1 MGQRARLAINSR
13 SRQHSSMQLKT
24 ERLLIDH
31 LCTDDLI
38 DLHLMDTDLSVRR
51 YIDGKASPLKKTKKY
66 LSENIISYRE
76 NGYGRYAIRDADT
89 NEFLGICGFLKE
101 SYGLDFGYRFL
112 PGCWGKGIATEAASA
127 VIGKG
132 VSEDLREKVVAI
144 VLPENKAS
152 ITVLHNVGFR
162 WLENMKIYGF
172 NVEKYTLPFD

>member
-1 MGQRARLAINSR
+1 
-13 SRQHSSMQLKT
+13 MQLKT
-24 ERLLIDH
+24 KRLTINH
-31 LCTDDLI
+31 LCLDDVV
-38 DLHLMDTDLSVRR
+38 DLHRMDTDLRVRH

-112 PGCWGKGIATEAASA
+112 PGCWGKGIATEAASI
-127 VIGKG
+127 VLEKG
-132 VSEDLREKVVAI
+132 ISDNLREQVVGI

-152 ITVLHNVGFR
+152 IKVLCKVGFK
-162 WLENMKIYGF
+162 WKENLELYGF
-172 NVEKYTLPFD
+172 KVEKYTLRLR

>member
-1 MGQRARLAINSR
+1 
-13 SRQHSSMQLKT
+13 MQLKT
-24 ERLLIDH
+24 KRLTINH
-31 LCTDDLI
+31 LCLDDVV
-38 DLHLMDTDLSVRR
+38 DLHRMYTDLRVRH

-112 PGCWGKGIATEAASA
+112 PSCWGKGIATEAAST
-127 VIGKG
+127 VLEKG
-132 VSEDLREKVVAI
+132 ISDNLREQVVGI

-152 ITVLHNVGFR
+152 INVLCKVGFK
-162 WLENMKIYGF
+162 WQENLELYGL
-172 NVEKYTLPFD
+172 NVEKYTLRLR

>member
-1 MGQRARLAINSR
+1 
-13 SRQHSSMQLKT
+13 MQLKT
-24 ERLLIDH
+24 KRLTINH
-31 LCTDDLI
+31 LCLDDVV
-38 DLHLMDTDLSVRR
+38 DLHRMDTDLRVRH

-112 PGCWGKGIATEAASA
+112 PSCWGKGIATEAAST
-127 VIGKG
+127 VLEKG
-132 VSEDLREKVVAI
+132 ISDNLREQVVGI

-152 ITVLHNVGFR
+152 VTVLLKVGFR
-162 WLENMKIYGF
+162 WKENLELFGF
-172 NVEKYTLPFD
+172 NVEKYTLSLN

>member
-1 MGQRARLAINSR
+1 
-13 SRQHSSMQLKT
+13 MQLKT
-24 ERLLIDH
+24 KRLTINH
-31 LCTDDLI
+31 LCLDDVV
-38 DLHLMDTDLSVRR
+38 DLHRMDTDLRVRH

-112 PGCWGKGIATEAASA
+112 PSCWGKGIATEAAST
-127 VIGKG
+127 VLEKG
-132 VSEDLREKVVAI
+132 ISDNLREQVVGI

-152 ITVLHNVGFR
+152 IKVLCKVGFK
-162 WLENMKIYGF
+162 WKENLELYGF
-172 NVEKYTLPFD
+172 KVEKYTLQLG

>member
-1 MGQRARLAINSR
+1 
-13 SRQHSSMQLKT
+13 MQLKT
-24 ERLLIDH
+24 KRLTINH
-31 LCTDDLI
+31 LCLDDVV
-38 DLHLMDTDLSVRR
+38 DLHRMDTDLRVRH

-112 PGCWGKGIATEAASA
+112 PSCWGKGIATEAASI
-127 VIGKG
+127 VLEKG
-132 VSEDLREKVVAI
+132 ISDNLREQVVGI

-152 ITVLHNVGFR
+152 IKVLCKVGFK
-162 WLENMKIYGF
+162 WKENLELYGF
-172 NVEKYTLPFD
+172 NVEKYSLQLK

>member
-1 MGQRARLAINSR
+1 
-13 SRQHSSMQLKT
+13 MQLKT
-24 ERLLIDH
+24 KRLTINH
-31 LCTDDLI
+31 LCLDDVV
-38 DLHLMDTDLSVRR
+38 DLHRMDMDLRVRH

-112 PGCWGKGIATEAASA
+112 PSCWGKGIATEAAST
-127 VIGKG
+127 VLEKG
-132 VSEDLREKVVAI
+132 ISDNLREQVVGI

-152 ITVLHNVGFR
+152 INVLCKVGFK
-162 WLENMKIYGF
+162 WQENLELYGL
-172 NVEKYTLPFD
+172 NVEKYTLRLR

>member
-1 MGQRARLAINSR
+1 
-13 SRQHSSMQLKT
+13 MQLKT
-24 ERLLIDH
+24 KRLTINH
-31 LCTDDLI
+31 LCLDDVV
-38 DLHLMDTDLSVRR
+38 DLHRMDTDLRVRH

-112 PGCWGKGIATEAASA
+112 PSCWGKGIATEAAST
-127 VIGKG
+127 VLEKG
-132 VSEDLREKVVAI
+132 ISDNLREQVVGI

-152 ITVLHNVGFR
+152 IKVLCKVGFK
-162 WLENMKIYGF
+162 WKENLELYGF
-172 NVEKYTLPFD
+172 KVKKYTLQLG

>member
-1 MGQRARLAINSR
+1 
-13 SRQHSSMQLKT
+13 MQLKT
-24 ERLLIDH
+24 KRLTINH
-31 LCTDDLI
+31 LCLDDLL
-38 DLHLMDTDLSVRR
+38 DLHRMDTDLRVRH

-112 PGCWGKGIATEAASA
+112 PSCWGKGIATEAAST
-127 VIGKG
+127 VIEKG
-132 VSEDLREKVVAI
+132 ISDNLREQIISI

-152 ITVLHNVGFR
+152 INVLSKVGFK
-162 WLENMKIYGF
+162 WEENIELYGF
-172 NVEKYTLPFD
+172 NVEKYTLQLG

>member
-1 MGQRARLAINSR
+1 
-13 SRQHSSMQLKT
+13 MQLITK
-24 ERLLIDH
+24 RLTINH
-31 LCTDDLI
+31 LCLDDVL
-38 DLHLMDTDLSVRR
+38 DLHRMDTDLRVRH

-112 PGCWGKGIATEAASA
+112 PSCWGKGIATEAAST
-127 VIGKG
+127 VLEKG
-132 VSEDLREKVVAI
+132 ISDNLREQVVGI

-152 ITVLHNVGFR
+152 IKVLCKVGFK
-162 WLENMKIYGF
+162 WKENLELYGF
-172 NVEKYTLPFD
+172 KVEKYTLQLG